1 MRTTQR
7 DSQEYDAPMRL
18 ANQSALITGGGSG
31 IGRAAARAL
40 ARQGARVAIADRD
53 LAAAEATRRQI
64 AAAGGAALALAVDVA
79 DPRAVQEMTDRAVA
93 AHGPPDVL
101 VHCAG
106 IAPRQAVL
114 DMSDAEWREV
124 IAVNLDGTFYVARAV
139 GRVMAERG
147 RGTMILLA
155 SDRGIYGHARGSH
168 YAASKAGVIAFM
180 KSLALELGPRGVT
193 VNAINPGTTNTP
205 MVRSTLNDE
214 EYRQRAS
221 MDPLGRLSEPEDI
234 AEIVL
239 FLATAGGRFMTGQLI
254 TTRMRF
260 G

>member
-1 MRTTQR
+1 M
-7 DSQEYDAPMRL
+7 SL

-31 IGRAAARAL
+31 IGRASALAL
-40 ARQGARVAIADRD
+40 ARHGARTVVADRN
-53 LAAAEATRRQI
+53 LAAAEATQQEI
-64 AAAGGAALALAVDVA
+64 AAAGGLALALPVDVA
-79 DPRAVQEMTDRAVA
+79 NPHAVQAMVDRAVA
-93 AHGPPDVL
+93 VFGPPDVL

-114 DMSDAEWREV
+114 DMSDAAWREV

-155 SDRGIYGHARGSH
+155 SDRGIYGHARGAH

-205 MVRSTLNDE
+205 MVHSTLSDE
-214 EYRQRAS
+214 EYQERAR

-239 FLATAGGRFMTGQLI
+239 FLATTGGRFMTGQLI